1 LGICLGMQ
9 LLFEY
14 SEEGGQNKKGL
25 GILKGAIKQLP
36 FGMNLKVP
44 HMGWNSLELKN
55 KSLLFDGLP
64 KNRMFILFTLIT
76 STLMMKTLSLQ
87 KPTMVSTSLLRCK
100 SKNVFATQFHPEKSG
115 EVGLKILKNFA
126 GIIF

>member
-1 LGICLGMQ
+1 LPWHAA
-9 LLFEY
+9 LFEY

-100 SKNVFATQFHPEKSG
+100 SKMFLLPSSILRKAVKLD
-115 EVGLKILKNFA
+115 LKY
-126 GIIF
+126 